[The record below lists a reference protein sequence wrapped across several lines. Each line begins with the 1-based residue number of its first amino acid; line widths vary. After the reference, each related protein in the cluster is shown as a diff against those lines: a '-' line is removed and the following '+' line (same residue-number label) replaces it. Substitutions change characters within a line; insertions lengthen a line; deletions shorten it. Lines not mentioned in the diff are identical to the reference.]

1 MNDTMVKLVTET
13 SLYYDENV
21 TNYVA
26 IHPEDGMFSQAKQVK
41 ILSKHDTF
49 EFEVILKST
58 VTPGV
63 IALNHFQRRK
73 YHLKKYRSYFVSCYS
88 YKTPSLTLFDI
99 INERFNFKNRIG
111 GMESLLEE
119 IFGNVLLPRLYP
131 QSFVAKTVIT
141 KTRGI
146 LLHGSPGTGK
156 SLIART
162 VCDILKVNPKIIRG
176 PEIFSFMLGRSE
188 QNIRDLFEEARQD
201 QQNFGSNSALHIIV
215 FDEIDAVC
223 KNRAQSNSLR
233 NNVHDNVTAQLLA
246 EIDGMIYLGNI
257 LLIGTTNILESIDPA
272 LLRPGRIEKVIKV
285 ELPNAAVKQPLS
297 NIHIP
302 FVLTVQSALI

>member
-1 MNDTMVKLVTET
+1 
-13 SLYYDENV
+13 
-21 TNYVA
+21 
-26 IHPEDGMFSQAKQVK
+26 
-41 ILSKHDTF
+41 
-49 EFEVILKST
+49 
-58 VTPGV
+58 
-63 IALNHFQRRK
+63 
-73 YHLKKYRSYFVSCYS
+73 
-88 YKTPSLTLFDI
+88 
-99 INERFNFKNRIG
+99 
-111 GMESLLEE
+111 
-119 IFGNVLLPRLYP
+119 
-131 QSFVAKTVIT
+131 
-141 KTRGI
+141 
-146 LLHGSPGTGK
+146 
-156 SLIART
+156 
-162 VCDILKVNPKIIRG
+162 
-176 PEIFSFMLGRSE
+176 MLGRSE

>member
-1 MNDTMVKLVTET
+1 
-13 SLYYDENV
+13 YYDENV

-26 IHPEDGMFSQAKQVK
+26 IHPEDDMFSQAKQVK
-41 ILSKHDTF
+41 ILSKHDAF

-58 VTPGV
+58 VTPGA
-63 IALNHFQRRK
+63 IALNHFQ
-73 YHLKKYRSYFVSCYS
+73 
-88 YKTPSLTLFDI
+88 
-99 INERFNFKNRIG
+99 
-111 GMESLLEE
+111 
-119 IFGNVLLPRLYP
+119 
-131 QSFVAKTVIT
+131 Q
-141 KTRGI
+141 
-146 LLHGSPGTGK
+146 
-156 SLIART
+156 
-162 VCDILKVNPKIIRG
+162 
-176 PEIFSFMLGRSE
+176 
-188 QNIRDLFEEARQD
+188 ARQD